1 MAKVSSTD
9 LCNGPQT
16 LIPTLVNAP
25 DNLLSRDLRI
35 EMCVAGRTRRIPTK
49 IMPAPDDPAIMVI
62 VTRAPETQELVPA
75 KRRGAKRVVER
86 NRDGYWAEVR

>member
-1 MAKVSSTD
+1 M
-9 LCNGPQT
+9 
-16 LIPTLVNAP
+16 NAP

-35 EMCVAGRTRRIPTK
+35 EMCVAGSTRRIATK
-49 IMPAPDDPAIMVI
+49 IMPDPAIMVI
-62 VTRAPETQELVPA
+62 VTRDPETQELVPA

>member
-35 EMCVAGRTRRIPTK
+35 EMCVAGSTRRIPTK
-49 IMPAPDDPAIMVI
+49 IMRD
-62 VTRAPETQELVPA
+62 PETQELVPA

>member
-35 EMCVAGRTRRIPTK
+35 EMCVAGSTRRIPTK
-49 IMPAPDDPAIMVI
+49 IMPD
-62 VTRAPETQELVPA
+62 PETQELVPA

>member
-1 MAKVSSTD
+1 MNT
-9 LCNGPQT
+9 
-16 LIPTLVNAP
+16 P

-35 EMCVAGRTRRIPTK
+35 EMCVAGSTRRISTK
-49 IMPAPDDPAIMVI
+49 IMPDPAIMVI
-62 VTRAPETQELVPA
+62 VTRDPETQELVPA

>member
-1 MAKVSSTD
+1 M
-9 LCNGPQT
+9 
-16 LIPTLVNAP
+16 NAP

-35 EMCVAGRTRRIPTK
+35 EMCVAGSTRRIPTK
-49 IMPAPDDPAIMVI
+49 IMPDPDDPDDPDDPAIMVI
-62 VTRAPETQELVPA
+62 VTRDPETQELVPA